1 MTLETLRSA
10 FAPTRGYLNAATCG
24 LPTASTVEAMGAAIA
39 AWRSG
44 RPDVAAYDEAVAAS
58 RSAFARVVGV
68 PSSEVAIGATT
79 AGLVALVAASL
90 PAGAEVLTAVGDFTS
105 VTYPFLARADLVV
118 HAVPVAH
125 LAGAIGPR
133 TAAVAFS
140 LVQSK
145 DGTLADLDA
154 ISTAAR
160 EAGALTLVDLTQ
172 AAGWLPVDAGRVD
185 VTVTAAYKWLCAPR
199 GTAFLTAGPELR
211 ERLRPIHANWYGG
224 EDVWGSV
231 YGHDM
236 RLARDTRRFDTSPA
250 WLCWVGAAPAL
261 EAFADELAGPHP
273 HAIHRHDAALA
284 DALRDLAPRAPHQDA
299 FGRDRYALWS
309 THFIGA
315 TVDLD
320 ETYAWGVEQLAAITA
335 EQTAIAHRIAGPGA
349 TVEEAIATLEADP
362 ARKLRGTE
370 ALQHWMQTTAD
381 AAIAE
386 LHGRHFMIAAPL
398 HRIECR
404 IAPTQTGGIY
414 YTGPSDDL
422 SRPGRMWWSVPPGV
436 EEFSTWRERTTVY
449 HEGVPGHHLQ
459 VGTAVVNRDE
469 LNDFRRLAMWT
480 SGHGEGWALYAERL
494 MADLGFLDDDGDR
507 LGMLDGQR
515 MRATR
520 VVFDIGVHLGLPAP
534 AQYGG
539 GTWDADKGWQLMK
552 DNVHM
557 AEGFNRFEWLRY
569 LGWAGQAPSY
579 LVGQRLWLEIRDA
592 ARAAA
597 EARGEAFD
605 LAAFHARAL
614 NLGSLPL
621 EVLAKVV

>member
-261 EAFADELAGPHP
+261 EVFADELAGPHP

-284 DALRDLAPRAPHQDA
+284 DALRAGLGLEPAGTPIVSLPDPSGEIAARLAGADLRAAGRGGCARLSFHLWNDEQDVA
-299 FGRDRYALWS
+299 A
-309 THFIGA
+309 A
-315 TVDLD
+315 
-320 ETYAWGVEQLAAITA
+320 LAALGHA
-335 EQTAIAHRIAGPGA
+335 PKALVEAG
-349 TVEEAIATLEADP
+349 V
-362 ARKLRGTE
+362 
-370 ALQHWMQTTAD
+370 
-381 AAIAE
+381 
-386 LHGRHFMIAAPL
+386 
-398 HRIECR
+398 
-404 IAPTQTGGIY
+404 TQ
-414 YTGPSDDL
+414 P
-422 SRPGRMWWSVPPGV
+422 
-436 EEFSTWRERTTVY
+436 
-449 HEGVPGHHLQ
+449 
-459 VGTAVVNRDE
+459 
-469 LNDFRRLAMWT
+469 
-480 SGHGEGWALYAERL
+480 
-494 MADLGFLDDDGDR
+494 
-507 LGMLDGQR
+507 
-515 MRATR
+515 
-520 VVFDIGVHLGLPAP
+520 
-534 AQYGG
+534 
-539 GTWDADKGWQLMK
+539 
-552 DNVHM
+552 
-557 AEGFNRFEWLRY
+557 
-569 LGWAGQAPSY
+569 
-579 LVGQRLWLEIRDA
+579 
-592 ARAAA
+592 
-597 EARGEAFD
+597 
-605 LAAFHARAL
+605 
-614 NLGSLPL
+614 
-621 EVLAKVV
+621 